1 MGKHALHPQG
11 RLKKIPNLFSDG
23 LSISQSHTRKGI
35 NVGVSSPATDAVQ
48 SAIQSA
54 RTTADQA
61 QYAGGGS
68 NSRTNAMA
76 AVNTGIGAY
85 RTAQSAQE
93 AYQSIQSGSGFKPTV
108 T

>member
-1 MGKHALHPQG
+1 M
-11 RLKKIPNLFSDG
+11 
-23 LSISQSHTRKGI
+23 
-35 NVGVSSPATDAVQ
+35 GVSSPATDAVQ
-48 SAIQSA
+48 SVAQSA

-68 NSRTNAMA
+68 NSRSSAMA